1 MQHSRRL
8 RMDLQMTNTI
18 TASLTED
25 FLKKE
30 FEPKDLLISDL
41 LRSRDL
47 VTLAGRRR
55 EGKTTFLIN
64 LCVAL
69 AASGKFLGYEIPK
82 HRRSLALFLEDDPG
96 ELQMKLARVVKD
108 RDTAGRI
115 QIVTREHFYE
125 AEIPINIR
133 QRTFKDAVR
142 GMAQDH
148 NPDLIVID
156 NLAHLVGAKYNDS
169 ELIHKLMVELY
180 QWAKLFN
187 AAIIL
192 AAHPRKDDF
201 KHPIDLAKDPVQF
214 FEAVMGS
221 SHLINSTGSLWGLQR
236 KDDLG
241 YSVFLGGRQR
251 GDGQQSFTLIEK
263 GDDDWFRVKDDINRA
278 ASLALNTK
286 LRRKAWNLIPPHPR
300 TFGYRE
306 GQEAVQ
312 PAMSSSSSF
321 NCWFNELKRHGLV
334 FSVGDQYQKVP
345 GDFTPIEWD

>member
-1 MQHSRRL
+1 MSK
-8 RMDLQMTNTI
+8 TV

-25 FLKKE
+25 FLKKA
-30 FEPKDLLISDL
+30 FKPKDLLISDL

-69 AASGKFLGYEIPK
+69 AASDKFLGYEIPK
-82 HRRSLALFLEDDPG
+82 HRRSLSLFLEDDPG

-133 QRTFKDAVR
+133 QRSFKDAVR
-142 GMAQDH
+142 GMAQEH
-148 NPDLIVID
+148 QPDLIVID

-169 ELIHKLMVELY
+169 ELIHKLMVEFY

-187 AAIIL
+187 AAIII

-201 KHPIDLAKDPVQF
+201 KHPIYLSKDPVQF
-214 FEAVMGS
+214 F
-221 SHLINSTGSLWGLQR
+221 
-236 KDDLG
+236 
-241 YSVFLGGRQR
+241 Y
-251 GDGQQSFTLIEK
+251 
-263 GDDDWFRVKDDINRA
+263 
-278 ASLALNTK
+278 
-286 LRRKAWNLIPPHPR
+286 
-300 TFGYRE
+300 
-306 GQEAVQ
+306 
-312 PAMSSSSSF
+312 
-321 NCWFNELKRHGLV
+321 
-334 FSVGDQYQKVP
+334 
-345 GDFTPIEWD
+345 